1 MSDSVRFTNLVH
13 GMGLSDVSS
22 LHEKFSVNS
31 AYRKL
36 SVKVLGSDI
45 YIYPKVVDKAKKRK
59 LSEAQLAVL
68 KGGKFKGDVTP
79 RIRRLILELL
89 NRWQLTIEHHNRN
102 YPAHSS
108 RHQRQIV
115 LLTLTLSKPQHHSD
129 KWIKRNMLSK
139 LLQELQ
145 QSFDDFN
152 YIWKAERQKNQNIH
166 FHLLIDRYIDKAVI
180 QTWWNVIQSK
190 HGYHDMADFEQKEE
204 GLPSTKIEGL
214 RNKRNAIAYVAKYI
228 SKNEDDVPIE
238 GRIWG
243 CSDNLRALK
252 SVDLELT
259 HKEADELIA
268 TVRTDSSKVAIYD
281 YCIHITKCRILDVL
295 TYAHQ
300 TPFMLCG
307 VLDYNYSILYDQ
319 KRRTHDICYK
329 QKDYSSYLN
338 DAFDKW
344 YSIMKPFIEVDDI
357 CNA

>member
-115 LLTLTLSKPQHHSD
+115 LLTLTL
-129 KWIKRNMLSK
+129 
-139 LLQELQ
+139 
-145 QSFDDFN
+145 
-152 YIWKAERQKNQNIH
+152 
-166 FHLLIDRYIDKAVI
+166 
-180 QTWWNVIQSK
+180 
-190 HGYHDMADFEQKEE
+190 
-204 GLPSTKIEGL
+204 KITTPNTTSSL
-214 RNKRNAIAYVAKYI
+214 NF
-228 SKNEDDVPIE
+228 
-238 GRIWG
+238 GRTNG
-243 CSDNLRALK
+243 
-252 SVDLELT
+252 EF
-259 HKEADELIA
+259 
-268 TVRTDSSKVAIYD
+268 TD
-281 YCIHITKCRILDVL
+281 
-295 TYAHQ
+295 
-300 TPFMLCG
+300 
-307 VLDYNYSILYDQ
+307 
-319 KRRTHDICYK
+319 
-329 QKDYSSYLN
+329 
-338 DAFDKW
+338 
-344 YSIMKPFIEVDDI
+344 
-357 CNA
+357 